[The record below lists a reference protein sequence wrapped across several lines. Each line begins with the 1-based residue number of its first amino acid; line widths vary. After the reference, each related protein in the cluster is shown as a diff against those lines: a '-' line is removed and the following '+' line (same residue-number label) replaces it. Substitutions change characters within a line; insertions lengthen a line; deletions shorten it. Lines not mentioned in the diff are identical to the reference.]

1 MFESNWEYVT
11 TMVSVA
17 TSVGV
22 SVNVFTFAHQ
32 NKFNKSTSKKTQKMN
47 QENPKMR
54 KWKKNQNIM

>member
-1 MFESNWEYVT
+1 
-11 TMVSVA
+11 MVSVA

-54 KWKKNQNIM
+54 K